1 MFRMSFKIF
10 EGFAFEHKISKSNA
24 KVSIHYRLI
33 GLFSEDFDI
42 FAANIFFDFFKN
54 VFNSKAI
61 KICHTGTTY
70 IQNVPIT
77 PSFIVFGNLFREKT
91 LFNTCSFW

>member
-1 MFRMSFKIF
+1 MSFKIF

-42 FAANIFFDFFKN
+42 FAANIFFAKKHSLIH
-54 VFNSKAI
+54 V
-61 KICHTGTTY
+61 H
-70 IQNVPIT
+70 
-77 PSFIVFGNLFREKT
+77 FGNTFVSQKSKWMRL
-91 LFNTCSFW
+91 N